1 MSTHQLLPAKFIAS
15 LSFRGFATTPAEVQS
30 LVGTPASML
39 VSRGQAR
46 KPGTT
51 PFQRS
56 VASWK
61 IDFPE
66 STRLDEMIPA
76 LIERLGGAKNLL
88 AAKNVVSPEF
98 LEIDITMRIVDSEE
112 QEGGFIDTET
122 LAMLVNLGATLSFGF
137 YSRSDA

>member
-1 MSTHQLLPAKFIAS
+1 M
-15 LSFRGFATTPAEVQS
+15 
-30 LVGTPASML
+30 
-39 VSRGQAR
+39 
-46 KPGTT
+46 
-51 PFQRS
+51 
-56 VASWK
+56 
-61 IDFPE
+61 
-66 STRLDEMIPA
+66 DEMIPA